1 MSSETFAT
9 AIFLITAIVAAA
21 VLINAFFPIIYQASS
36 TFSESSQSA
45 DERLRTEVKVINTF
59 ASDTSDPNA
68 RIWVKNIGS
77 ARIAKNDINVS
88 DVFFGREGDF
98 DYLSL
103 DLSGTLNEGEW
114 DYSVLE
120 DTSNNYWDPRETL
133 EIDINSDKT
142 PDTSGQYVYFQF
154 VLPSG
159 VSVSQT
165 FTTSSTSG

>member
-59 ASDTSDPNA
+59 ASGTSDPNVKVW
-68 RIWVKNIGS
+68 IKNIGS

-88 DVFFGREGDF
+88 DVFFGQEGDF
-98 DYLSL
+98 EYLTL
-103 DLSGTLNEGEW
+103 DPSGSPADGEW
-114 DYSVLE
+114 EYSILE
-120 DTSNNYWDPRETL
+120 DASNNYWDPRETL
-133 EIDINSDKT
+133 EIDLNSAKT
-142 PDTSGQYVYFQF
+142 PVTSAQYVYFQF
-154 VLPSG
+154 VLPNG
-159 VSVSQT
+159 VSVSKT
-165 FTTSSTSG
+165 FTTSG

>member
-45 DERLRTEVKVINTF
+45 DERLRTEVKVINTY
-59 ASDTSDPNA
+59 ANSSSDPDA
-68 RIWVKNIGS
+68 EVWIKNIGS
-77 ARIAKNDINVS
+77 ARIAKNDIDVS
-88 DVFFGREGDF
+88 DVFFGQEGDF
-98 DYLSL
+98 EYLLL
-103 DLSGTLNEGEW
+103 DISGTIDKGEW
-114 DYSVLE
+114 SYTVLE
-120 DTSNNYWDPRETL
+120 DTVNDYWDPRETL
-133 EIDINSDKT
+133 RIDINSNKI

-159 VSVSQT
+159 VSVAKT
-165 FTTSSTSG
+165 FTTSG

>member
-45 DERLRTEVKVINTF
+45 DERLRTEIKVINTF
-59 ASDTSDPNA
+59 ASDSSDPNA
-68 RIWVKNIGS
+68 KVWIKNIGS

-88 DVFFGREGDF
+88 DVFYGKEGDF
-98 DYLSL
+98 EYLTL
-103 DLSGTLNEGEW
+103 DLSGTISDGEW
-114 DYSVLE
+114 EYSVLE

-133 EIDINSDKT
+133 VIDINSAKT
-142 PDTSGQYVYFQF
+142 PDSEGQYIYFQF
-154 VLPSG
+154 VLSNG
-159 VSVSQT
+159 VSVSKT
-165 FTTSSTSG
+165 FTTSG